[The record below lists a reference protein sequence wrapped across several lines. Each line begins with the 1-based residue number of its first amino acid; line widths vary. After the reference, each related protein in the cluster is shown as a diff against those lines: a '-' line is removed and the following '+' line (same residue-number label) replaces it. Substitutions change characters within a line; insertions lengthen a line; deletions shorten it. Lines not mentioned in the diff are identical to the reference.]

1 MVKNPLLSAGKVKHH
16 VFIGGDS
23 RKPGRTGITFR
34 RSRKPSLATDN
45 QIPKNE
51 TRGLPLA
58 KQGQKELVATP
69 ADIEQYY
76 RETLFLRHFEE
87 KCNHAYRT
95 GKAGGYLHV
104 YIGMEPLVVG
114 WLNSIKKG
122 YDYVITAYRDHG
134 HALLLGS
141 DPVAVMSEIMG
152 RSGGLSRGK
161 GGSMHLYDTDKGFY
175 GGWGI
180 VGGHLAMASGLAFA
194 AKYRGE
200 DRVTLC
206 YLGDGA
212 ANAGVFFETLN
223 MCGLWDLP
231 IIFIIENNEFA
242 MGTRLEY
249 HAADT
254 ELWKR
259 GIPFG
264 INCERIDGMETLQAK
279 QDAERIIEYVRKERR
294 PYVVEVMT
302 YRFAGHGAAD
312 NDQGLYRTAE
322 EVAKAKQRDPLHL
335 LEDYIK
341 TNNLMTEEKMEAID
355 AEIVD
360 QVDKIYEAADASPFP
375 DPSEVYDNVFSDMG
389 PERGH

>member
-1 MVKNPLLSAGKVKHH
+1 MV
-16 VFIGGDS
+16 FM
-23 RKPGRTGITFR
+23 
-34 RSRKPSLATDN
+34 
-45 QIPKNE
+45 
-51 TRGLPLA
+51 
-58 KQGQKELVATP
+58 
-69 ADIEQYY
+69 
-76 RETLFLRHFEE
+76 RHFEE
-87 KCNHAYRT
+87 KCNFAYRQ

-104 YIGMEPLVVG
+104 YIGMEPLAVS
-114 WLNSIKKG
+114 WLNAINKG

-134 HALLLGS
+134 HALVLGS
-141 DPVAVMSEIMG
+141 DPLAIMAEIMG

-161 GGSMHLYDTDKGFY
+161 GGSMHLYDIEKGFF

-180 VGGHLAMASGLAFA
+180 VGGHTALGMGLAFA

-254 ELWKR
+254 ELHKR
-259 GIPFG
+259 GYPFD
-264 INCERIDGMETLQAK
+264 IKHERV
-279 QDAERIIEYVRKERR
+279 DAMDPIKTYDDATRIIDWVRKNKK
-294 PYVVEVMT
+294 PYLVEAMT

-312 NDQGLYRTAE
+312 NDQSLYRTPE
-322 EVAKAKQRDPLHL
+322 EVEEHRKRDPIHQMEEL
-335 LEDYIK
+335 LK
-341 TNNLMTEEKMEAID
+341 KHNVMTAEKMEAID
-355 AEIVD
+355 AECEAEVER
-360 QVDKIYEAADASPFP
+360 IYELADASPFP
-375 DPSEVYDNVFSDMG
+375 EPHEVYDHVYTDMD
-389 PERGH
+389 PEVGH